1 MEQLQAVSEEAFERF
16 AEAQAAALARLAYQL
31 TGHREAALDLVQDV
45 LLEAFRQW
53 PKVSA
58 ARSQPAYVRRML
70 VNRHLNR
77 DRRRRIEEVAGAGNP
92 DLVAA
97 DRQGP
102 PPDQVHADRD
112 AMWHALA
119 TLPNRQRTVLVL
131 RYYEGLDDAEIAETV
146 GCRRTTVR
154 SLAARGLSALRTDP
168 NLQHPA
174 EPDRRSMR

>member
-45 LLEAFRQW
+45 LLDAFRQW
-53 PKVSA
+53 PKVST
-58 ARSQPAYVRRML
+58 ARSQPAYVRKML
-70 VNRHLNR
+70 VNRHLNKR
-77 DRRRRIEEVAGAGNP
+77 RRRRIREVAAAG
-92 DLVAA
+92 DLDHVPS

-102 PPDQVHADRD
+102 LTEQMHADRD
-112 AMWHALA
+112 AMWRALA

-131 RYYEGLDDAEIAETV
+131 RYYEGLADIEIAETV

>member
-1 MEQLQAVSEEAFERF
+1 MEQLQAVREEAFERF

-31 TGHREAALDLVQDV
+31 TGHRESARDLVQDV
-45 LLEAFRQW
+45 LLEAFRHW
-53 PKVSA
+53 PKVST

-77 DRRRRIEEVAGAGNP
+77 VRRRHIQEVAGVDDPHPA
-92 DLVAA
+92 AA
-97 DRQGP
+97 DRQAP
-102 PPDQVHADRD
+102 FLDQVHADHD
-112 AMWHALA
+112 AMWRALA
-119 TLPNRQRTVLVL
+119 TLPHRQRTVLVL
-131 RYYEGLDDAEIAETV
+131 RYYEGLDDVAIAETV

-174 EPDRRSMR
+174 EPDRRSTR